1 MSEFPTPCRP
11 DHWNENFESFV
22 VDVNIT
28 NTDDDAHRRTVN
40 DHTLDD
46 RDDDGDGDDAD
57 DHDAA
62 EMVPKMSSLWHDDIN
77 TGQDD

>member
-1 MSEFPTPCRP
+1 METL
-11 DHWNENFESFV
+11 ESFV

-28 NTDDDAHRRTVN
+28 NTDDYADRLTVN

-46 RDDDGDGDDAD
+46 RDNDGDGDDAD

-62 EMVPKMSSLWHDDIN
+62 EMVPKISSL
-77 TGQDD
+77 